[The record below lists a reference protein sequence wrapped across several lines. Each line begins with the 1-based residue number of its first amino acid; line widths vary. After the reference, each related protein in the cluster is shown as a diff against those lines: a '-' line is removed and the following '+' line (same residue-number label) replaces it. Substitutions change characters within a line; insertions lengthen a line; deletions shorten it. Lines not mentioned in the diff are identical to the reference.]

1 VIARTLGDPDQR
13 GLFPIPEGTMN
24 RFRSLVIPAL
34 GALVGLFLTSTVA
47 MAQQNTATASATPA
61 GVTIAAAITIVHT
74 AHLHFG
80 QIVAGTGAGTVVQT
94 ALASPG
100 RTATGCTL
108 GNTTGM
114 TPATFSVG
122 GEPNATYA
130 ITLPGDSDVT
140 LTGPGDPMAITA
152 FSSSPV
158 TTGTLNGSGAQTLY
172 VGGTLNVG
180 AAQVAG
186 AYTGTFDVTVTY
198 N

>member
-1 VIARTLGDPDQR
+1 
-13 GLFPIPEGTMN
+13 MN
-24 RFRSLVIPAL
+24 RFRRLVIPAL

-47 MAQQNTATASATPA
+47 MAQGQNTATASATPA
-61 GVTIAAAITIVHT
+61 GATIAAAITIVHT

-94 ALASPG
+94 AASSPT
-100 RTATGCTL
+100 RTASGCTL

-114 TPATFSVG
+114 SPATFTVG

-130 ITLPGDSDVT
+130 ITLPGDGDVT
-140 LTGPGDPMAITA
+140 LDDGGAGDVMAITA
-152 FSSSPV
+152 WSSSPV
-158 TTGTLNGSGAQTLY
+158 TTGTLSGAGAQTLY

-186 AYTGTFDVTVTY
+186 SYTGTFDVIVTY

>member
-1 VIARTLGDPDQR
+1 
-13 GLFPIPEGTMN
+13 MN
-24 RFRSLVIPAL
+24 RLRGLVIPAL
-34 GALVGLFLTSTVA
+34 GAMVALLVTSTVA
-47 MAQQNTATASATPA
+47 LAQQDHAHAIATPA
-61 GVTIAAAITIVHT
+61 GATITAAITIVHT

-80 QIVAGTGAGTVVQT
+80 QIVAGVGAGTVVQS
-94 ALASPG
+94 AAASPT
-100 RTATGCTL
+100 RTATDCTL

-140 LTGPGDPMAITA
+140 ITGAGDPMAVTA
-152 FSSSPV
+152 FTSSPSG
-158 TTGTLNGSGAQTLY
+158 TGTLNGSGAQTLY
-172 VGGTLNVG
+172 VGATLNVG

-186 AYTGTFDVTVTY
+186 VYTGTFDVTVTY

>member
-1 VIARTLGDPDQR
+1 
-13 GLFPIPEGTMN
+13 MN
-24 RFRSLVIPAL
+24 RYRRFVIPAL

-47 MAQQNTATASATPA
+47 MAQQDHAHALSTPA
-61 GVTIAAAITIVHT
+61 GATIVAAITIVHT

-80 QIVAGTGAGTVVQT
+80 QIVPGTGAGTVVQT

-114 TPATFSVG
+114 TPATFNVT
-122 GEPNATYA
+122 GEPLATYA

-140 LTGPGDPMAITA
+140 IDDAGAGDAMAITA
-152 FSSSPV
+152 FTSSPSG
-158 TTGTLNGSGAQTLY
+158 TGTLSAGGAQTFY

-180 AAQVAG
+180 AAQLAG

>member
-1 VIARTLGDPDQR
+1 
-13 GLFPIPEGTMN
+13 MN
-24 RFRSLVIPAL
+24 GSRSLVIPAL
-34 GALVGLFLTSTVA
+34 GALVGLLLTSAVA

-61 GVTIAAAITIVHT
+61 GATIAAAITIVHT
-74 AHLHFG
+74 AHLNFG
-80 QIVAGTGAGTVVQT
+80 QIVAGTGAGTVEQT
-94 ALASPG
+94 PAASPT

-114 TPATFSVG
+114 SPATFSVG

-130 ITLPGDSDVT
+130 ITLPDDDDVT
-140 LTGPGDPMAITA
+140 IDDAGAGDPMAITA
-152 FSSSPV
+152 WTSSPSG
-158 TTGTLNGSGAQTLY
+158 TGTLSGAGAQTLY

-186 AYTGTFDVTVTY
+186 VYTGTFDVTVTY

>member
-1 VIARTLGDPDQR
+1 
-13 GLFPIPEGTMN
+13 MN
-24 RFRSLVIPAL
+24 RFRGFAIPAL
-34 GALVGLFLTSTVA
+34 GALVGLLLTSTVA
-47 MAQQNTATASATPA
+47 MAQQDHAHAVATPA
-61 GVTIAAAITIVHT
+61 GATIAAAITIVHT

-80 QIVAGTGAGTVVQT
+80 QIVPGAGAGTVEQT
-94 ALASPG
+94 AAASPT

-114 TPATFSVG
+114 SPATFSVG

-130 ITLPGDSDVT
+130 IALPDDVTVT

-152 FSSSPV
+152 FSSSPSG
-158 TTGTLNGSGAQTLY
+158 TGTLDGGGAQTLY

-180 AAQVAG
+180 AAQTAG

>member
-1 VIARTLGDPDQR
+1 
-13 GLFPIPEGTMN
+13 MN
-24 RFRSLVIPAL
+24 RYKSFVIPVL
-34 GALVGLFLTSTVA
+34 GALLALLVTSTVA
-47 MAQQNTATASATPA
+47 MAQQDNATASATPA
-61 GVTIAAAITIVHT
+61 GATIAAAITIVHT

-80 QIVAGTGAGTVVQT
+80 QIVAGVGAGTVEQT
-94 ALASPG
+94 AAASPT

-114 TPATFSVG
+114 SPATFTVG
-122 GEPNATYA
+122 GEPSATYA

-152 FSSSPV
+152 FTSSPSG
-158 TTGTLNGSGAQTLY
+158 TGTLSGGGTQTLY

>member
-1 VIARTLGDPDQR
+1 
-13 GLFPIPEGTMN
+13 MN

-34 GALVGLFLTSTVA
+34 GALAGLFLTSTVA

-61 GVTIAAAITIVHT
+61 GATIAAAITIVHT

-80 QIVAGTGAGTVVQT
+80 QIVPGVGAGTVVQT

-114 TPATFSVG
+114 SPATFSVG
-122 GEPNATYA
+122 GEPLATYA
-130 ITLPGDSDVT
+130 ITLPGDGDVT
-140 LTGPGDPMAITA
+140 IDDAGAGDAMAITA
-152 FSSSPV
+152 FTSSPSG
-158 TTGTLNGSGAQTLY
+158 TGTLSAGGAQTFY

-180 AAQVAG
+180 AAQLAG

>member
-1 VIARTLGDPDQR
+1 
-13 GLFPIPEGTMN
+13 MN
-24 RFRSLVIPAL
+24 RHRSFVIPAL
-34 GALVGLFLTSTVA
+34 GAMVVLFVTSTVA
-47 MAQQNTATASATPA
+47 IAQQNTATASATPA
-61 GVTIAAAITIVHT
+61 GATIAAAITISHT

-80 QIVAGTGAGTVVQT
+80 QIVAGTGAGTVVQS
-94 ALASPG
+94 AAASPT
-100 RTATGCTL
+100 RTATDCTL

-114 TPATFSVG
+114 SPATFTVG

-130 ITLPGDSDVT
+130 ITLPDNSTVT
-140 LTGPGDPMAITA
+140 LTGPGDPMAVTDFA
-152 FSSSPV
+152 SSPSG
-158 TTGTLNGSGAQTLY
+158 TGTLSGGGSETLY

>member
-1 VIARTLGDPDQR
+1 
-13 GLFPIPEGTMN
+13 MN
-24 RFRSLVIPAL
+24 RFRGLVIPAL

-47 MAQQNTATASATPA
+47 MAQQDHAHAVATPA
-61 GVTIAAAITIVHT
+61 GATIAAAITIVHT

-80 QIVAGTGAGTVVQT
+80 QIVAGAGAGTVVQS
-94 ALASPG
+94 ADASPT
-100 RTATGCTL
+100 RTPTGCTL

-140 LTGPGDPMAITA
+140 IDDAGAGDAMAITA
-152 FSSSPV
+152 FTSSPSG
-158 TTGTLNGSGAQTLY
+158 TGTLNGSGAQTLY

-180 AAQVAG
+180 AAQLAG
-186 AYTGTFDVTVTY
+186 AYTGTFEVTVTY